1 MVVRLLSLLKNRYR
15 ASQSVANV
23 SLWRSAM
30 VCAAFCSAVC
40 ISALWTNAAVANNN
54 GPELPEN
61 FAELS
66 SDVQSVILEFMFFPE
81 QANRMWGDDLAV
93 SSVYSLVK
101 YLDDYHTQVQINFDR
116 GNIRVE
122 TRASQTPLQTL
133 KHAIEATLLTP
144 ADPNAVDLFTA
155 ADFGLTGKP
164 FLAGKVTDHEGK
176 AIEFPWRAKRYAEY
190 LVRHQLHRSGNRY
203 WVDFNMVQQFKR
215 ISARQY
221 SDLINRAANKYR
233 VEPTLILAVIET
245 ESSFN
250 PFAVS
255 PVGAFGLM
263 QVMRNTAGRDVY
275 EKVYQRA
282 GKPSRDELFRPAN
295 NIDIGT
301 AYLSILRDRY
311 LRDVR
316 DPLTRLYCVIAS
328 YNGGAGN
335 LFKTFDSNRKRALQR
350 INALSAEQVY
360 RRIVSSH
367 PSQESRNYLKKVH
380 AAKQR
385 YEAGL

>member
-1 MVVRLLSLLKNRYR
+1 MLRIARWLIVLLLGSSISL
-15 ASQSVANV
+15 S
-23 SLWRSAM
+23 
-30 VCAAFCSAVC
+30 
-40 ISALWTNAAVANNN
+40 IANNN
-54 GPELPEN
+54 PRLPDN

-66 SDVQSVILEFMFFPE
+66 GDVQSVILEFMFFPE
-81 QANRMWGDDLAV
+81 QANQLWGNDLQT

-101 YLDDYHTQVQINFDR
+101 YLDDYHTQVRIDFER
-116 GNIRVE
+116 GRIHVE
-122 TRASQTPLQTL
+122 TRASDDPLQAI

-164 FLAGKVTDHEGK
+164 FLAGKVADHEGK
-176 AIEFPWRAKRYAEY
+176 SIEYPWRAQRYANY
-190 LVRHQLHRSGNRY
+190 LVNNKLQRSGDRY
-203 WVDFNMVQQFKR
+203 WVDFAMVQQFKR

-221 SDLINRAANKYR
+221 SDQVHQAANKYK
-233 VEPTLILAVIET
+233 VPPALILAVIET

-275 EKVYQRA
+275 EKIYQKA
-282 GKPSRDELFRPAN
+282 GKPDRDELFRPAS

-311 LRDVR
+311 LRGVQGDTR
-316 DPLTRLYCVIAS
+316 RLYCVIAS

-335 LFKTFDSNRKRALQR
+335 LFKTFHRDRKKALER
-350 INALSAEQVY
+350 INAMSAEQVY
-360 RRIVSSH
+360 RTIISSH

-380 AAKQR
+380 AAKLR
-385 YEAGL
+385 YEAAG